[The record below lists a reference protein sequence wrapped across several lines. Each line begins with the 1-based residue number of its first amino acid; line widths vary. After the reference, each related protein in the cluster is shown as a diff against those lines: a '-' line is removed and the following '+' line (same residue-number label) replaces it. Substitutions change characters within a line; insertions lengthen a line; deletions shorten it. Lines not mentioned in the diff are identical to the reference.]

1 MENASQLVAMQCA
14 HRKIAPNSDE
24 DLKPAA
30 INFRRED
37 MELSVQI
44 CRMTLISL
52 PLPVSNK
59 KNPEP
64 KFSYADSRIR
74 EGILMKP
81 ALSGRR
87 LVIAVALILT
97 AQFGMAQTTLS
108 KAEVEKRVVSI
119 LSQMTLEEKI
129 NIIGGVNDFYTRP
142 DG

>member
-1 MENASQLVAMQCA
+1 
-14 HRKIAPNSDE
+14 
-24 DLKPAA
+24 
-30 INFRRED
+30 
-37 MELSVQI
+37 
-44 CRMTLISL
+44 
-52 PLPVSNK
+52 
-59 KNPEP
+59 
-64 KFSYADSRIR
+64 
-74 EGILMKP
+74 MKP

-142 DG
+142 MGKDARGDSGTQHLRYCRNRMYSN